1 MWWIRGSVSHRS
13 KYMTYKT
20 LDNTLYQYKPKTNI
34 KMKTST
40 KLLLFIAIVV
50 FTTLFILVLDYL
62 FAPER
67 ALTTILISIPL
78 IISWLVRTYNK
89 SKEIEYLDA
98 N

>member
-1 MWWIRGSVSHRS
+1 
-13 KYMTYKT
+13 
-20 LDNTLYQYKPKTNI
+20 
-34 KMKTST
+34 MKTST

-50 FTTLFILVLDYL
+50 FATLFILVLDYL

-67 ALTTILISIPL
+67 ALTTILIGIPL